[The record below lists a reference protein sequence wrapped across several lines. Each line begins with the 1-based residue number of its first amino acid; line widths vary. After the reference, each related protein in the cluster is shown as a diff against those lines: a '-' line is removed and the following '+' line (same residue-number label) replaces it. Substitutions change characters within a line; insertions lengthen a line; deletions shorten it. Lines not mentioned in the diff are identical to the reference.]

1 MASRRSR
8 SQIPLQESKELIY
21 FPSPGKSCSAYNEIL
36 FANQNQSSST
46 ALSSPDLVVLQP
58 FQPWNWKTLLK
69 QINAMANSNFG
80 YNLDFC
86 SPNKIKYWMRE
97 RTTISQKKLRKIS
110 NSSICLWHLDLCSP
124 KQVNIFVAV
133 FFQYFCTGSMLL
145 LVFWVKMWKSFNKK
159 VWIPCGQLQHLCQCA
174 KWAMEG
180 GSWWS
185 SRGNFR
191 SPQD

>member
-1 MASRRSR
+1 MKFLKKCINWSILCAATALSPTMDRMMASRRSR

-86 SPNKIKYWMRE
+86 SPNKKMAFN
-97 RTTISQKKLRKIS
+97 RTTGRS
-110 NSSICLWHLDLCSP
+110 
-124 KQVNIFVAV
+124 VN
-133 FFQYFCTGSMLL
+133 L
-145 LVFWVKMWKSFNKK
+145 
-159 VWIPCGQLQHLCQCA
+159 
-174 KWAMEG
+174 
-180 GSWWS
+180 
-185 SRGNFR
+185 
-191 SPQD
+191 